1 MNRRRFPMQPT
12 DPRIRGYT
20 EDQVRIL
27 LAELQERGRA
37 FGLLFPSATT
47 DTTMDG
53 RVLVAFNTAPAST
66 LMNLLTLLF
75 DADRE
80 RSCGS

>member
-1 MNRRRFPMQPT
+1 MNRRYPMQPT
-12 DPRIRGYT
+12 DPRIRAYT
-20 EDQVRIL
+20 EDQVRSL

-37 FGLLFPSATT
+37 FGLIFPSATT
-47 DTTMDG
+47 DKTLDG
-53 RVLVAFNTAPAST
+53 LVLVSFNTAPAST

-80 RSCGS
+80 RL